1 MALQTLSKT
10 DLNDILNGAV
20 ILASGGGGPVSSGR
34 LLLAD
39 VLAHQKP
46 VQIADPMKDVPDD
59 ATMAVAFFHSP
70 IYMPPNVKIQFDD
83 ATRSFQALSKVQ
95 QAAGKKPFS
104 FLLPVEVGAESMIPM
119 TVAVRTGLP
128 LVDGDSA
135 GRAINTLAMSNYAGN
150 NIPVAPITVANAQA
164 AVTVSAPGV
173 LPAEGPMWA
182 TIGGAPFNGNAGM
195 SFWSMDGAMMKQAIV
210 PNTLTKARLLGKT
223 LREALKQGKDPVKA
237 VVDHLGGWLLFKGKL
252 VDANTP
258 LSDLAVG
265 SVTIQGRNKVRSIVY
280 NLRENLMIWRSD
292 RASPLAM
299 GPDPICYLTTDGEV
313 FSNEDLSPVMGKEV
327 VVIGHKAHPSQR
339 EPAIVDVYLQ
349 TFKSQLAYAGPYVP
363 IEQLQA
369 KGKS

>member
-34 LLLAD
+34 QLLAD
-39 VLAHQKP
+39 VLAHKNP
-46 VQIADPMKDVPDD
+46 VKIADPYADVPDD

-70 IYMPPNVKIQFDD
+70 IYMPPNVKIEFGD

-135 GRAINTLAMSNYAGN
+135 GRAINTLSMSNYAGN
-150 NIPVAPITVANAQA
+150 NIPVAPITVANDQA
-164 AVTVSAPGV
+164 AVTVSMPGV
-173 LPAEGPMWA
+173 LAAEGPMWA

-195 SFWSMDGAMMKQAIV
+195 SFWSMDGATMKKAIV
-210 PNTLTKARLLGKT
+210 PNTLTQARLLGKA
-223 LREALKQGKDPVKA
+223 LREALKQGKDPVKT

-258 LSDLAVG
+258 LSDLEVG
-265 SVTIQGRNKVRSIVY
+265 NVTIQGRNKVRAIVY

-327 VVIGHKAHPSQR
+327 AVIGHKAHPSQR
-339 EPAIVDVYLQ
+339 EPAIVHAYVQ
-349 TFKSQLAYAGPYVP
+349 TFQSQLAYGGPYMP
-363 IEQLQA
+363 IEQLQSR
-369 KGKS
+369 K

>member
-20 ILASGGGGPVSSGR
+20 ILASGGGGPVSSGQQ
-34 LLLAD
+34 LLAD
-39 VLAHQKP
+39 VLAHKKP
-46 VQIADPMKDVPDD
+46 VQIADPFTDVPDD

-70 IYMPPNVKIQFDD
+70 IYMPPNVKIEFSD
-83 ATRSFQALSKVQ
+83 ATTSFQALNKVQ
-95 QAAGKKPFS
+95 QSAGQKPFS
-104 FLLPVEVGAESMIPM
+104 FLLPIEVGAESMIPM

-135 GRAINTLAMSNYAGN
+135 GRAINTLAMSNYAGH
-150 NIPVAPITVANAQA
+150 NIPVAPIMVANDKA
-164 AVTVSAPGV
+164 AVAVSAPGV

-195 SFWSMDGAMMKQAIV
+195 SFWSMDGATMKKAIV
-210 PNTLTKARLLGKT
+210 PNTLTQARLLGKT

-258 LSDLAVG
+258 LSDLEVG
-265 SVTIQGRNKVRSIVY
+265 NVTIQGRNKVRSIVY

-292 RASPLAM
+292 RSFPLAM

-327 VVIGHKAHPSQR
+327 AVIGHKAHSSQR
-339 EPAIVDVYLQ
+339 EKAIVDVYLQ
-349 TFKSQLAYAGPYVP
+349 TFQSQLAYAGPYVP
-363 IEQLQA
+363 IEQLQ
-369 KGKS
+369 SR